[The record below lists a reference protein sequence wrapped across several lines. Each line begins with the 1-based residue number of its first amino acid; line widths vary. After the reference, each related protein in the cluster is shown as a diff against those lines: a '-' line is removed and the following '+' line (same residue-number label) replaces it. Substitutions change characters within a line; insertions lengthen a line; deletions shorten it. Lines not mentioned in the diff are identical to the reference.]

1 MQDNNFSILYG
12 WSLWL
17 FTRCQFG
24 IFTQNREFQR
34 KRDFQSKP
42 NGEAIGGKKG
52 YTHCS
57 PIFLK
62 RYVTFRCFCYYSVIL
77 AGDSINKKKRL
88 ARGS

>member
-1 MQDNNFSILYG
+1 MEKTYIQDNSFSGLYA
-12 WSLWL
+12 WSLCK

-24 IFTQNREFQR
+24 IFNPIREFQL
-34 KRDFQSKP
+34 KRDFQPKP

-77 AGDSINKKKRL
+77 AGDSI
-88 ARGS
+88 